1 MIQGSRTVAACAT
14 LTAMLAV
21 LSAAPRLRAES
32 GHDGQLTFSGKVLDA
47 AGRPA
52 EGARVRF
59 YREQAGDIPTRSAFS
74 VVGDTTTGPDGT
86 YAFSFSPQDGE
97 YDSGYLVAEKSG
109 LAIGFASGETNE
121 SRTFDLTLGAP
132 ASLAGVVVDDAG
144 EPIAD
149 ASVGIYLLLTGEEP
163 RAQGLGMQIA
173 STLLTAETDTSGRF
187 SLGNLPAGA
196 SAEFVVRKPGRAVVC
211 TFDPSTYRGQSLHY
225 AVGRTDIRLVQP
237 AESRIEG
244 IIVRKDADTPVGGV
258 GLVLTGANN
267 RPLDGYDQTVQ
278 SGPDGRFIISA
289 LPDGE
294 YRLQLTSPKN
304 KLAEWV
310 AAAVAIALDAGQ
322 TKTGVRIEVSKGG
335 ILEVAVSD
343 AANGRPVEK
352 ANVSIRVPAYNQWIS
367 SMTDAEGVAR
377 TRLSPGSYQVQGAYK
392 QGYMSGDETQPVTI
406 EEGSTKRLAVSLKEM
421 PKVRGVV
428 RDPSGAALA
437 DVRIRILPSSRDEV
451 TSNAD
456 GWFEIAWNPR
466 SWGEENPVFCLVAR
480 HEQRNLAGAFELSE
494 GNATFDAKLDPG
506 ITLTGRVADPNGQGI
521 SGARIRPMLNVSNWG
536 SSLSD
541 NEIETGSD
549 GRFQIPALPAGRRY
563 SLYAGADGHGRK
575 DARAEA
581 DNVVNGMLDV
591 GVLTLPLA
599 NLSIT
604 GQVVDPDGKPVAN
617 AEIDTYGEEQ
627 PDRLEAKTDAEGRFR
642 LDGVCDA
649 RITLQIQAGRGAKQ
663 LTANI
668 LTGGGAAD
676 LRIVLRE
683 GRAPVQYLGGKSYE
697 QVVATNEKAI
707 AGVALDEKGFPVA
720 GVPVQVCCHKAVRN
734 GRMSWRFADYR
745 ELSATT
751 DAQGRFVVPTQE
763 DGEYN
768 LLFSPAQLAAI
779 IVYDVPVGKRDL
791 SVTLPEGGTVVG
803 RLLRIEKGRK
813 VPILNAEVKVE
824 QTSRASFSHLGF
836 DRDGTTVTDA
846 EGRFR
851 FEHLCT
857 QIREDHDKAE
867 FLPRTWQISH
877 GEASATI
884 VFDKGTRI
892 DDFELV
898 VRPDPAKAPPL
909 TGRPLPDFAGIR
921 IDLDSK
927 QLKDRRVL
935 VCFFDWE
942 QRPSRNCV
950 SQLAKQADSL
960 QAKGVAIA
968 AVSVAPGDETA
979 LRAWVKQNAIP
990 FSVGTIQGDRDETL
1004 STWSVKSLPWLI
1016 LTDINRKVTA
1026 EGFTFDD
1033 LARQMDQQ

>member
-1 MIQGSRTVAACAT
+1 MMRDGRTVVVCTALAAT
-14 LTAMLAV
+14 LSTFLPDRG
-21 LSAAPRLRAES
+21 LCAEV
-32 GHDGQLTFSGKVLDA
+32 GQLTFGGRVLDT
-47 AGRPA
+47 AGRPV

-59 YREQAGDIPTRSAFS
+59 YREQAGDIPGKSACPLA
-74 VVGDTTTGPDGT
+74 GDMTTGPEGT

-121 SRTFDLTLGAP
+121 SRTFDLTLGEP
-132 ASLAGVVVDDAG
+132 TPLAGVVVDDADK
-144 EPIAD
+144 PIVD
-149 ASVGIYLLLTGEEP
+149 ASVGVYLLLIGQEP
-163 RAQGLGMQIA
+163 HAQGMGMQIA
-173 STLLTAETDTSGRF
+173 PKLLATQTDAAGRF
-187 SLGNLPAGA
+187 SFPSLPAGA
-196 SAEFVVRKPGRAVVC
+196 SVELVVKKPGRATVC
-211 TFDPSTYRGQSLHY
+211 TFDPGTYRGQSFRY
-225 AVGRTDIRLVQP
+225 AVGRTDVRIIQP
-237 AESRIEG
+237 VESRIEG
-244 IIVRKDADTPVGGV
+244 IVVQKGADTPVGGV
-258 GLVLTGANN
+258 GLTVTGADN

-278 SGPDGRFIISA
+278 SGPDGRFSVSA
-289 LPDGE
+289 LPAGE
-294 YRLQLTSPKN
+294 YRLQLTSPQN

-310 AAAVAIALDAGQ
+310 GVPVAVALDAGQ
-322 TKTGVRIEVSKGG
+322 TKTGVQIEVSKGG
-335 ILEVAVSD
+335 ILEIAVSD

-352 ANVSIRVPAYNQWIS
+352 ASVSIRVPTYNQWIS
-367 SMTDAEGVAR
+367 SVTDAEGVAR
-377 TRLSPGSYQVQGAYK
+377 TRLSGGSYEVQGAYR
-392 QGYMSGDETQPVTI
+392 QGYMSGDEMQPVTI

-421 PKVRGVV
+421 PRVRGVV

-437 DVRIRILPSSRDEV
+437 DAQIRILPSSREKV

-456 GWFEIAWNPR
+456 GWFELAWNPR
-466 SWGEENPVFCLVAR
+466 SWGEQDMVFCLVAR

-494 GNATFDAKLDPG
+494 GSATFDAKLDPG
-506 ITLTGRVADPNGQGI
+506 ITLTGRVVNPNGQGI

-541 NEIETGSD
+541 NEIKTGSD
-549 GRFQIPALPAGRRY
+549 GHFQISALPAGRRY
-563 SLYAGADGHGRK
+563 SLYAGADGYGRK
-575 DARAEA
+575 DTRTDVDGAV
-581 DNVVNGMLDV
+581 DGVLDV
-591 GVLTLPLA
+591 GVFTLPLA

-604 GQVVDPDGKPVAN
+604 GQVVDPDGNPVAN
-617 AEIDTYGEEQ
+617 ARIDTYGEEQ
-627 PDRLEAKTDAEGRFR
+627 PDRLEARTDAEGRFK
-642 LDGVCDA
+642 LDGVCDS
-649 RITLQIQAGRGAKQ
+649 RITLLIQAGRGTKK
-663 LTANI
+663 LTADI
-668 LTGGGAAD
+668 LTDGGAAD

-697 QVVATNEKAI
+697 QVLATNEKAI
-707 AGVALDEKGFPVA
+707 AGVALDEGGSPVA
-720 GVPVQVCCHKAVRN
+720 GVPVQVCCHKAMRD

-745 ELSATT
+745 GLSATS
-751 DAQGRFVVPTQE
+751 DAQGRFAIPTQE

-768 LLFSPAQLAAI
+768 LLFSPDRLAAI

-803 RLLRIEKGRK
+803 RLLRIDKGRK
-813 VPILNAEVKVE
+813 VPIPNAEVKVE

-836 DRDGTTVTDA
+836 DRDRTIVTDA

-851 FEHLCT
+851 VGHLCT
-857 QIREDHDKAE
+857 QIREDHNKAE

-877 GEASATI
+877 GEVSATI
-884 VFDKGTRI
+884 VFDKGARI

-909 TGRPLPDFAGIR
+909 TGRPLPDFAGIK

-960 QAKGVAIA
+960 KAKGVAIA

-979 LRAWVKQNAIP
+979 LQTWVKENAIP
-990 FSVGTIQGDRDETL
+990 FPIGTIQGDRDETL
-1004 STWSVKSLPWLI
+1004 STWSVKSLPWLV
-1016 LTDINRKVTA
+1016 LADTNHNVTA
-1026 EGFTFDD
+1026 EGFALDD
-1033 LARQMDQQ
+1033 LARKIDPQ

>member
-1 MIQGSRTVAACAT
+1 MRDGRTVVVCTALAAI
-14 LTAMLAV
+14 
-21 LSAAPRLRAES
+21 LSTFLWDRGLCTQVV
-32 GHDGQLTFSGKVLDA
+32 QLTFSGKVIDA
-47 AGRPA
+47 AGRPV

-59 YREQAGDIPTRSAFS
+59 YREQPGESPTRSAFS
-74 VVGDTTTGPDGT
+74 VVGDAQTGSDGT
-86 YAFSFSPQDGE
+86 YAFSFSPPDGE

-121 SRTFDLTLGAP
+121 SRTFDLTLGEP
-132 ASLAGVVVDDAG
+132 TPLAGVVVDDADQ
-144 EPIAD
+144 PIAD
-149 ASVGIYLLLTGEEP
+149 ASVGIYLLLIGQEP

-173 STLLTAETDTSGRF
+173 SRLLVTQTNAAGRF
-187 SLGNLPAGA
+187 SFPSLPAGA
-196 SAEFVVRKPGRAVVC
+196 SAELVVKKPGRATVC

-237 AESRIEG
+237 VESRIEG
-244 IIVRKDADTPVGGV
+244 IVVQKGADTPVGGV
-258 GLVLTGANN
+258 GLAVIGADN

-278 SGPDGRFIISA
+278 SGPDGSFSISA
-289 LPDGE
+289 LPAGE
-294 YRLQLTSPKN
+294 YGLQLISPKN

-310 AAAVAIALDAGQ
+310 GVPVAVALDAGQ
-322 TKTGVRIEVSKGG
+322 TRTGVKIELSKGG
-335 ILEVAVSD
+335 ILEVAVSG
-343 AANGRPVEK
+343 AANGLPVEK

-367 SMTDAEGVAR
+367 TVTDAQGIAR
-377 TRLSPGSYQVQGAYK
+377 TRLSPGSYEVQGAYK
-392 QGYMSGDETQPVTI
+392 QGYMSGDKTQPVVI
-406 EEGSTKRLAVSLKEM
+406 EEGSTKRLTISLKEM
-421 PKVRGVV
+421 PRIRGIV

-466 SWGEENPVFCLVAR
+466 SWGEENMVFCLVAR

-506 ITLTGRVADPNGQGI
+506 ITLTGRVVDPNGQGI

-563 SLYAGADGHGRK
+563 SLYAGADGYGRK
-575 DARAEA
+575 DTRAEA
-581 DNVVNGMLDV
+581 DNVVNGVLDV

-604 GQVVDPDGKPVAN
+604 GQVVDPDGTPVAN
-617 AEIDTYGEEQ
+617 AEIDTYGEGQ
-627 PDRLEAKTDAEGRFR
+627 PDRLEARTDAEGRFK
-642 LDGVCDA
+642 LDGVCDG
-649 RITLQIQAGRGAKQ
+649 RITLGIQAGRGAKQ

-668 LTGGGAAD
+668 LTDGGAAD
-676 LRIVLRE
+676 LKIVLRE
-683 GRAPVQYLGGKSYE
+683 GRAPVQYLGGRSYK
-697 QVVATNEKAI
+697 QVLATNEKAI
-707 AGVALDEKGFPVA
+707 AGVALDEKGSPVA

-745 ELSATT
+745 ELSDTT
-751 DAQGRFVVPTQE
+751 DAQGRFAIPTQE

-768 LLFSPAQLAAI
+768 LLFSPAQLAAA

-791 SVTLPEGGTVVG
+791 RVTLPEGGTVVG
-803 RLLRIEKGRK
+803 RLLRVEKGRK
-813 VPILNAEVKVE
+813 VPMPNAEVKVE

-846 EGRFR
+846 EGRFC

-857 QIREDHDKAE
+857 QIREDHNKAE
-867 FLPRTWQISH
+867 FLPRAWQISH
-877 GEASATI
+877 GEVSATI
-884 VFDKGTRI
+884 VFDKGARI

-909 TGRPLPDFAGIR
+909 TGRALPGFDGIR
-921 IDLDSK
+921 IDLAPE
-927 QLKDRRVL
+927 QPTDRRVL

-960 QAKGVAIA
+960 KAEGVAIA
-968 AVSVAPGDETA
+968 AVSVTPGDETA

-990 FSVGTIQGDRDETL
+990 FPVGTIQGDRDETL
-1004 STWSVKSLPWLI
+1004 WTWSVKSLPWLI
-1016 LTDINRKVTA
+1016 LTDINHKVTA
-1026 EGFTFDD
+1026 EGFALDD
-1033 LARQMDQQ
+1033 LERQTDQQ